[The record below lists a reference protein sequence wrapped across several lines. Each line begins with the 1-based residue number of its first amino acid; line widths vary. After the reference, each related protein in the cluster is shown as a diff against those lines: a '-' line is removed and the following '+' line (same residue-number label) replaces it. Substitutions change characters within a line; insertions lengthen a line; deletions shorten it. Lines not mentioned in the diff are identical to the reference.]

1 MSPQVSWL
9 FFEARAKR
17 PSRPIFASCFY
28 GHSAVG
34 AKMER
39 DGSSEQRGKTAN
51 RPGAQDF
58 VVAQPRKFSSS
69 GPAMLG
75 LNNSIEYF

>member
-1 MSPQVSWL
+1 LV
-9 FFEARAKR
+9 R
-17 PSRPIFASCFY
+17 
-28 GHSAVG
+28 VG
-34 AKMER
+34 AR
-39 DGSSEQRGKTAN
+39 EQGVKTAN

>member
-1 MSPQVSWL
+1 MRRYGKNKCTVSHIVVTSPQVSWL
-9 FFEARAKR
+9 FFKARAKR

-51 RPGAQDF
+51 WPQPG
-58 VVAQPRKFSSS
+58 
-69 GPAMLG
+69 G
-75 LNNSIEYF
+75 LR